1 MGYYR
6 LVKDGPTIDNIL
18 KCFNTWDF
26 STYPTIESYVNTF
39 IGGSIWGNIRGT
51 LTDQTDL
58 ITALN
63 SKANDADVVHLTGAE
78 TIPGIKTFID
88 TIYIKESQGNFVTL
102 KCLSSNKIQI
112 GSGAGVSTTLRI
124 GDASGGGSHRG
135 QVEINADGEI
145 TCLEDDYGVTAYL
158 QFPAKGTSS
167 QRATLATTEDCGT
180 KLYKHTFSHIASEG
194 PTLDYIITATST
206 PYVFTG
212 TQGPISQI
220 GKDALKIV
228 TSGAI
233 TLGLSQTD
241 EFKGQIAVIT
251 GYTIASYNLIF
262 NSGGTTKDTVSPL

>member
-39 IGGSIWGNIRGT
+39 IGGAIWGNIRGT

-63 SKANDADVVHLTGAE
+63 SKANDADVMHLTDAE
-78 TIPGIKTFID
+78 TITGIKTFVD
-88 TIYIKESQGNFVTL
+88 TIYIKKSESNSVALQ
-102 KCLSSNKIQI
+102 CLSSNKIQI
-112 GSGAGVSTTLRI
+112 GSSVGVSTLRI
-124 GDASGGGSHRG
+124 GDARGGGSHRG

-262 NSGGTTKDTVSPL
+262 NSGGTTIDTVSPL